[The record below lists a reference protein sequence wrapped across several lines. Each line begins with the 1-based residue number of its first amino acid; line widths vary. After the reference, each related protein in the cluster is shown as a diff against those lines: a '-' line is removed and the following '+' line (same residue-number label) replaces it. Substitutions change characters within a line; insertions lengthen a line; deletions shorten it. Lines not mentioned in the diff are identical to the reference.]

1 MDVLDGSDGMVII
14 GLSSCQVVFISK
26 SNHLEVFHQ
35 YLYFSFCTKKKGHLK
50 VFKQYLS
57 VQT

>member
-35 YLYFSFCTKKKGHLK
+35 YLYLSFCIQEKRPPEGI
-50 VFKQYLS
+50 
-57 VQT
+57 

>member
-1 MDVLDGSDGMVII
+1 MDGLDGLDGMVII

-35 YLYFSFCTKKKGHLK
+35 YLYWSFCPQEKRPPEGI
-50 VFKQYLS
+50 
-57 VQT
+57 